1 MADGV
6 EVKNHDG
13 RYLISM
19 DGRYAAL
26 QRGGAYLGLLREGP
40 RDEGPET
47 SYGRIPAGGSSS
59 GPIGGP

>member
-26 QRGGAYLGLLREGP
+26 QRGGAYLGLLREGS
-40 RDEGPET
+40 RDEGP
-47 SYGRIPAGGSSS
+47 RRLM
-59 GPIGGP
+59 GGPQREVLRVGL